1 MKKSTKVLFAI
12 YKVIYAVSM
21 VAAIGTYVADFLDP
35 AATFCRVTST
45 DWFTLAIMSCAMV
58 IVCEADKKAKTA
70 VIVDNASV

>member
-35 AATFCRVTST
+35 AATFCRITST
-45 DWFTLAIMSCAMV
+45 DWFTLTMMSCAMV
-58 IVCEADKKAKTA
+58 LVLEAEKKAKA
-70 VIVDNASV
+70 AMIADNASV